1 MQMKT
6 LLKNGTIFDGSMNA
20 PFVGDVLIEDDKIIS
35 VGKSVE
41 EADEI
46 INMTGKYVC
55 PGFIDAHSHN
65 DFFCDRDDSE
75 KFFAPFI
82 KQGITTQITGN
93 CSFSPFG
100 TAEDTPYRDKLG
112 GGLFESRFTGSLSSF
127 CKKLNGK
134 LHVNIV
140 PLVGHGSVRAGMFG
154 YDSAPLTKEQ
164 IEKEIEYVRNAL
176 EDGAFGGS
184 MGFMYEPNRYASK
197 DEIYAF
203 AREIAKYGGILT
215 VHARACS
222 AVSADYPLITKKS
235 HLELALDEI
244 VDIMEQTGCKT
255 EYSHLIFT
263 GKNSWKKLDNML
275 NVFHTLKKQG
285 KPIAFDNYA
294 FHYGA
299 SVITVVFPEWY
310 AKLSKKEAQ
319 SKLNRFKLNLT
330 ILMYRKVLG
339 IDWEDM
345 TVAYINDEHPEY
357 EGKTIIQL
365 ANEEGVKPL
374 DMYLKLVELS
384 DRAGRIYL
392 DKYYNDDIVHALMED
407 DMSVFMTDAWIEEKG
422 RQNIAAFQ
430 TFPQFFLLGRRW
442 NIPTQKIVNKMTGAT
457 ADRFG
462 IKNRGYLKE
471 GYKADISVVDPDK
484 LSVNEAVPDAAP
496 GGIHAVYING
506 KPVIKNGEYIG
517 GLNGEFIL
525 KNKQ

>member
-1 MQMKT
+1 
-6 LLKNGTIFDGSMNA
+6 
-20 PFVGDVLIEDDKIIS
+20 
-35 VGKSVE
+35 
-41 EADEI
+41 
-46 INMTGKYVC
+46 
-55 PGFIDAHSHN
+55 
-65 DFFCDRDDSE
+65 
-75 KFFAPFI
+75 
-82 KQGITTQITGN
+82 
-93 CSFSPFG
+93 
-100 TAEDTPYRDKLG
+100 
-112 GGLFESRFTGSLSSF
+112 
-127 CKKLNGK
+127 
-134 LHVNIV
+134 
-140 PLVGHGSVRAGMFG
+140 
-154 YDSAPLTKEQ
+154 
-164 IEKEIEYVRNAL
+164 
-176 EDGAFGGS
+176 
-184 MGFMYEPNRYASK
+184 
-197 DEIYAF
+197 
-203 AREIAKYGGILT
+203 
-215 VHARACS
+215 
-222 AVSADYPLITKKS
+222 
-235 HLELALDEI
+235 
-244 VDIMEQTGCKT
+244 
-255 EYSHLIFT
+255 
-263 GKNSWKKLDNML
+263 
-275 NVFHTLKKQG
+275 
-285 KPIAFDNYA
+285 
-294 FHYGA
+294 
-299 SVITVVFPEWY
+299 
-310 AKLSKKEAQ
+310 
-319 SKLNRFKLNLT
+319 
-330 ILMYRKVLG
+330 MYRKVLG

-442 NIPTQKIVNKMTGAT
+442 NIPTQNIVHKMTGAT